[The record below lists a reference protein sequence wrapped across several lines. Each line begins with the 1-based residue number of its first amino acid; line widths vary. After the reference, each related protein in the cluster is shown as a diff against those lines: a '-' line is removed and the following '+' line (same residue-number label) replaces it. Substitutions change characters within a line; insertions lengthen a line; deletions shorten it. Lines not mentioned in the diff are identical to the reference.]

1 MAGNGVSGARPISS
15 KLTSVDRR
23 QAGLQHVTHAPATPR
38 DWRSAIVGG
47 AMVTAE
53 GSVAASVA
61 TLDIL
66 KDGKIQT
73 KLNEASADLEQ
84 KFARLAE
91 EEHVEARLQ
100 ALGGQFQVYFTDQE
114 VKDYRTAA
122 KADSK
127 RFMIFQGE
135 MLRQGIYLL
144 PIALFHHG
152 LVAAHSEDDIEKIL
166 AAMRASLQTVRQRF
180 GS

>member
-61 TLDIL
+61 GHL
-66 KDGKIQT
+66 
-73 KLNEASADLEQ
+73 LEFPIFGRPSPPT
-84 KFARLAE
+84 FAKGL
-91 EEHVEARLQ
+91 
-100 ALGGQFQVYFTDQE
+100 
-114 VKDYRTAA
+114 
-122 KADSK
+122 
-127 RFMIFQGE
+127 RFVG
-135 MLRQGIYLL
+135 
-144 PIALFHHG
+144 
-152 LVAAHSEDDIEKIL
+152 D
-166 AAMRASLQTVRQRF
+166 
-180 GS
+180 